1 MLSDILLFPLTGPLR
16 GVEWVARRIKDR
28 VDDEF
33 FSEKSIQERLYVLN
47 ERLDNHEISEEDFE
61 AEEAE
66 LLDLLES
73 AEAERREQSDE

>member
-1 MLSDILLFPLTGPLR
+1 MLSDILLFPLTAPLH

-33 FSEKSIQERLYVLN
+33 FSEKAIQERLYVLN
-47 ERLDNHEISEEDFE
+47 ERLDNQEISEEAFE

-66 LLDLLES
+66 LLELLES